1 MRSIYLLL
9 FFFIPS
15 MLYARFEIATT
26 HFYNSYSDGN
36 TKNSFTNMTNGL
48 FIGAS
53 LDSKQKFLIGQ
64 HVQMG
69 SISLKSSTTDTLG
82 YTEIGPRITY
92 YFTDEFNF
100 YVSMSWCPYLSG
112 TRKAAGSASE
122 DIKGWSYSVIFG
134 GSFKINRN
142 FALGTGVIYHAIN
155 LSESTVGSTS
165 TDISHGYSAIS
176 PVFNFIFRFR

>member
-1 MRSIYLLL
+1 MRFIYAAILLL
-9 FFFIPS
+9 FPILS
-15 MLYARFEIATT
+15 LARFEIATT

-36 TKNSFTNMTNGL
+36 TKNSFTNMTNGI

-53 LDSKQKFLIGQ
+53 LDSKQKLLIGQ

-69 SISLKSSTTDTLG
+69 SVSLKSSTTDTLD
-82 YTEIGPRITY
+82 YTEIGPRVTY
-92 YFTDEFNF
+92 YFSDDYNF
-100 YVSMSWCPYLSG
+100 FTSLSWCPYLSG

-122 DIKGWSYSVIFG
+122 DIKGWSYSVLIG

-142 FALGTGVIYHAIN
+142 FALGTGIIYHAIN

-165 TDISHGYSAIS
+165 TDISHSYSGIS
-176 PVFNFIFRFR
+176 PVFNFILRFR